1 MLVRSYL
8 TVSVMVM
15 MVECQ
20 PVGHHQP
27 SPLSHSV
34 SRLSA
39 NLLRSI
45 NETESPLKNVI
56 ISPVSIFL
64 ALSLLYHGSD
74 LSTRTELKNFL
85 ELNTQTDTGLS
96 TKALLRDY
104 VESKGELNTTIHLAN
119 IIFADDSLKI
129 KKPYEQ
135 VLDAKLKSGVEK
147 VDFSKPIPT
156 AQVINNWVE
165 QKTNNLITDFLSADS
180 ISETTRVVLLNAIY
194 FKANWKYP
202 FHEFETLKSVKFD
215 VTPDSDVE
223 VDMMFKSDDILY
235 QSNPTL
241 QSHVVSL
248 PYEDENFQMMLFLP
262 QDREENSLL
271 SIIQQFSNTDFNQ
284 IYGNL
289 KTETVDLYLPK
300 FTISFKSELVTPLLR
315 NGVKSMF
322 NPDEADFSRIS
333 DEPLSVSNIL
343 HETKVEVTEEG
354 SEAAGITGAIL
365 DLRTVIRDTPT
376 VRLNRPFIFVI
387 HDRKNNIPLFV
398 GKVVNPSSAKPRE
411 KTDKT
416 QNAISV
422 RASNLDAEDLAHFNA
437 RPEDFLQVKNC
448 SKVEYANTEKVFFP
462 CGAEDTKPIEDY
474 KREHGDAS
482 LLGINGEQAALLE
495 LLINDE

>member
-1 MLVRSYL
+1 MIVQSYL
-8 TVSVMVM
+8 TVSVLVM
-15 MVECQ
+15 MVESQ

-34 SRLSA
+34 SRLST
-39 NLLRSI
+39 NLLQSMD
-45 NETESPLKNVI
+45 ETESPLQNVI

-74 LSTRTELKNFL
+74 LTTRTELKNFL
-85 ELNTQTDTGLS
+85 ELDTQADSALT

-104 VESKGELNTTIHLAN
+104 AESKVKLNTTIELAN
-119 IIFADDSLKI
+119 IIFADDSLNI
-129 KKPYEQ
+129 KKPYQQ
-135 VLDAKLKSGVEK
+135 VLQTALVSGVEK

-156 AQVINNWVE
+156 VQAINNWVE
-165 QKTNNLITDFLSADS
+165 NKTNNLITDFLSADA
-180 ISETTRVVLLNAIY
+180 ISETTRLVLLNAIY

-223 VDMMFKSDDILY
+223 VDLMFKSDDILY

-262 QDREENSLL
+262 HDREENSLL

-284 IYGNL
+284 IYDNL
-289 KTETVDLYLPK
+289 TNETVDLYLPK
-300 FTISFKSELVTPLLR
+300 FAISFKSELVTPLTR
-315 NGVKSMF
+315 NGVRSMF
-322 NPDEADFSRIS
+322 NQDEADFSLIS

-343 HETKVEVTEEG
+343 HETKVEVNEEG
-354 SEAAGITGAIL
+354 SEAAGLTGAIL
-365 DLRTVIRDTPT
+365 DLRTVIRDTHT

-387 HDRKNNIPLFV
+387 HDRKNNIPLFL

-416 QNAISV
+416 QENAIAV
-422 RASNLDAEDLAHFNA
+422 RTSGLDAEDLAHFNA
-437 RPEDFLQVKNC
+437 SPEDFFDVKNC
-448 SKVEYANTEKVFFP
+448 SRVEYANTERVYFP
-462 CGAEDTKPIEDY
+462 CGTEDTKPIEDY
-474 KREHGDAS
+474 KKEHGDPS
-482 LLGINGEQAALLE
+482 VLGVNGEQAALL
-495 LLINDE
+495 